1 MHDAVV
7 AIEDEAGD
15 RITVLVNNA
24 GSLRAIGPLWEVDP
38 EDWWLD
44 VRTSL
49 GGAFVC
55 CREVV
60 PRMIRHGEGRIV
72 NLTSY
77 VAVRPTPY
85 QTGYAAGK
93 AGIVSLTEALAASLE
108 GSGVKAFSVAPG
120 FTATEMTRHLVESE
134 AGKRWLPDVGKGR
147 SVDAEVRRVSSR
159 GSRAAPAMSSTGASS
174 TRSTIP
180 RSCCGGSTRFGGT
193 SSTPRDCVACRPRR
207 SSEDGHSATSETEL
221 APRARG
227 KEPHNR
233 MISDAKHD
241 LAARERLGEP
251 LWGDRLEA
259 AQTHQPRER
268 VAIEPVLPRLARE
281 VPF

>member
-1 MHDAVV
+1 
-7 AIEDEAGD
+7 
-15 RITVLVNNA
+15 
-24 GSLRAIGPLWEVDP
+24 
-38 EDWWLD
+38 
-44 VRTSL
+44 
-49 GGAFVC
+49 
-55 CREVV
+55 
-60 PRMIRHGEGRIV
+60 MIRLGEGRIV

-120 FTATEMTRHLVESE
+120 FTPTEMTRNLVESE

-147 SVDAEVRRVSSR
+147 SVDAESSARSSR

-207 SSEDGHSATSETEL
+207 SSEPSTPRRQRPSAPLVVGPAAIAL
-221 APRARG
+221 ADRSLRG
-227 KEPHNR
+227 LRPLDPECGIVPAH
-233 MISDAKHD
+233 
-241 LAARERLGEP
+241 AAGRLGPYGSE
-251 LWGDRLEA
+251 
-259 AQTHQPRER
+259 
-268 VAIEPVLPRLARE
+268 IM
-281 VPF
+281 